1 MTSPRR
7 GKDGNI
13 IAPKGLAKAGNKP
26 ASVRPT
32 SISERKAITAG
43 LKKLPTR
50 KKGASKKLQTATP
63 LKGLAKAGKTAV
75 KKNKQEKQFD
85 GLATI
90 ANRKMARANAAR
102 KEYDIEKSNPRLAK
116 KLKAKGRAVMNS
128 ALSKPAAKKVNKLE
142 KQADGFEAIAKR
154 KSARTGR
161 GITAKSN
168 PRLFKKLV
176 NKQRAAN
183 RIRNRNK

>member
-7 GKDGNI
+7 DKDGNI

-75 KKNKQEKQFD
+75 KKNKQLSGFQ
-85 GLATI
+85 AI
-90 ANRKMARANAAR
+90 AKRKEARAKAAG
-102 KEYDIEKSNPRLAK
+102 KTYDMAKSNPRLAK
-116 KLKAKGRAVMNS
+116 KIAGKKA
-128 ALSKPAAKKVNKLE
+128 
-142 KQADGFEAIAKR
+142 AIAKTGVMIEPVLKNPPKKR
-154 KSARTGR
+154 KT
-161 GITAKSN
+161 
-168 PRLFKKLV
+168 KKTSF
-176 NKQRAAN
+176 
-183 RIRNRNK
+183 